1 MKTSEVP
8 QDREQSFYSGHQRAC
23 YAVDEQG
30 RYVVVGSLGW
40 EPENIVNGQANDE
53 VRANIAAVLVRCQR
67 GEVSP
72 LAYHMARC
80 QMTLGLL
87 AAYSGFSRLRIY
99 WHLRP
104 KVYARLPDRI
114 MARYANAMHIPPEV
128 LRGLPANNDR
138 DRI

>member
-1 MKTSEVP
+1 MKTTDVP

-30 RYVVVGSLGW
+30 RYVVVGSAGW
-40 EPENIVNGQANDE
+40 EPETIVNGQANEE
-53 VRANIAAVLVRCQR
+53 VRNNIAVVLARCRR

-72 LAYHMARC
+72 LAYHMARS
-80 QMTLGLL
+80 QMTVGLL
-87 AAYSGFSRLRIY
+87 AGYSGFSRLRIR

-104 KVYARLPDRI
+104 KVYARLPERI
-114 MARYANAMHIPPEV
+114 IARYADAMRIPAEV
-128 LRGLPANNDR
+128 LRGLPAGDDC

>member
-1 MKTSEVP
+1 MKTTDVP

-30 RYVVVGSLGW
+30 RYVVVGSAGW
-40 EPENIVNGQANDE
+40 EPENIVNGQANEE
-53 VRANIAAVLVRCQR
+53 VRNNIAAVLVRCRR

-80 QMTLGLL
+80 QMTIGLL
-87 AAYSGFSRLRIY
+87 AAYSGFSRLRIR

-114 MARYANAMHIPPEV
+114 IARYADAMHLPAEV
-128 LRGLPANNDR
+128 LRGLPAGDDC